1 MNKEGFILYIS
12 HKDTF
17 DVLTDEEAGK
27 LIKCIFEYEK
37 SGQMSDVDRTLK
49 LAFIPIKQTLDNNR
63 EKYAEK
69 CKKNKEN
76 AKKRWNNTNVCE
88 RKISDT
94 NYTNKDKDKDKDN
107 DNDKDINNNNSI
119 SDGCVDGLEKV
130 FDFYKSNIGD
140 ITPYIEKMLKSFSN
154 NLNTDVLLYALEIS
168 VEANQKN
175 IRYIKAILN
184 NWTKANIKTLEEAKN
199 ESKNKKITKK
209 LTEREYGDD
218 EFKGMYVN

>member
-12 HKDTF
+12 QKDTF
-17 DVLTDEEAGK
+17 DMLTDEEAGK

-37 SGQMSDVDRTLK
+37 SGLLPDVDRTLK

-76 AKKRWNNTNVCE
+76 ANKRWNNTNVCE

-94 NYTNKDKDKDKDN
+94 NYTNKDNDNDKDKDKD
-107 DNDKDINNNNSI
+107 KDNNSI

-130 FDFYKSNIGD
+130 FDFYKNNIGN

-154 NLNTDVLLYALEIS
+154 NLNQDILLYALEIS

-199 ESKNKKITKK
+199 ESKKKKITKK
-209 LTEREYGDD
+209 LTEREYDDD

>member
-94 NYTNKDKDKDKDN
+94 NYTNKDKDKDN

>member
-107 DNDKDINNNNSI
+107 DKDINNNNSI

-209 LTEREYGDD
+209 LIEREYGDD